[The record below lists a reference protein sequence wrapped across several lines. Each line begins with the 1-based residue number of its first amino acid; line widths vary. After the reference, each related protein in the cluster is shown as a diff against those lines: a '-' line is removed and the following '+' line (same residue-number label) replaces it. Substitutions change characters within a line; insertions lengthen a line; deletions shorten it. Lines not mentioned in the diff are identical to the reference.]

1 MRPRLT
7 LSRAFVMERTW
18 PFFIDVSVAAALLA
32 GFYAILWVAKF
43 WFSSAIPE
51 VEIYRSPA
59 HLPLYA
65 FYSVVRIFV
74 AYALSLVFAV
84 AYGYTAAYNKR
95 LESLLIATLDI
106 LQSIPVLSFLPG
118 VMLAMMSLFP
128 SRQMGI
134 EMGAILLIFTG
145 EVWNMAFSFYTSLKS
160 IPRELMEATA
170 INRFSRWQRL
180 FQLELP
186 FAAIGLVWNSIVSVA
201 NGWFF
206 LMVCEM
212 FPVGS
217 RNFRLPGLGSYL
229 QTAAAHGDL
238 MAVTWG
244 LITMVL
250 IVVITDQLLWRP
262 LIAWSDKFKFETVES
277 TDRVTSPVLD
287 ALRNSRVVGIINR
300 YTFRPL
306 AERFYM
312 DAAARRT
319 RRKPKPVGGEPK
331 KGSMAIYAVVG
342 IALLIVVGIAA
353 FHALLLLKGMRG
365 ADFLRLLAGAGL
377 TLLRVNAALLIGS
390 LWTIPV
396 GVAIGF
402 NPRLSH
408 IAAAD
413 RADCGVVSGHG
424 AVPADPGGADAG
436 GDWAG
441 RRVSGADAAGG
452 AVVHPVQRDCGGTGD
467 SVGAAGG
474 FAAVSV
480 QGCAALDHGDP
491 AGNFSVS
498 DYGAD
503 YGVGRSVERLDCGG
517 IFPAEGAGAVD
528 SGIGRAD
535 QHGEHRRELSGVAGG
550 DDDHGADCCDHQSA
564 SVAAAVSPG
573 GDEVPAGVKQRK
585 ASGKSVSEKL
595 LAKAFSAVYER
606 AATG

>member
-18 PFFIDVSVAAALLA
+18 PFFIDLSVAAGLLA

-74 AYALSLVFAV
+74 AYALSLIFAV

-160 IPRELMEATA
+160 IPRELMEATT

-238 MAVTWG
+238 VAVAWG
-244 LITMVL
+244 LVTMVL

-287 ALRNSRVVGIINR
+287 ALRRSSVLGIINR
-300 YTFRPL
+300 HTFRPM
-306 AERFYM
+306 AERFYREM
-312 DAAARRT
+312 AERR
-319 RRKPKPVGGEPK
+319 RQRKPKPVSTDAK
-331 KGSMAIYAVVG
+331 KGRLVLYFVVAAALLGVVG
-342 IALLIVVGIAA
+342 VAA
-353 FHALLLLKGMRG
+353 FHALLQLKVLHRS
-365 ADFLRLLAGAGL
+365 DFLHLLAGAGL
-377 TLLRVNAALLIGS
+377 TLVRVNAALLIGS

-408 IAAAD
+408 IAQPVAQIAA
-413 RADCGVVSGHG
+413 SF
-424 AVPADPGGADAG
+424 PA
-436 GDWAG
+436 
-441 RRVSGADAAGG
+441 
-452 AVVHPVQRDCGGTGD
+452 T
-467 SVGAAGG
+467 
-474 FAAVSV
+474 
-480 QGCAALDHGDP
+480 ALFP
-491 AGNFSVS
+491 LILVALMRI
-498 DYGAD
+498 
-503 YGVGRSVERLDCGG
+503 GVGLGVGSVVLMLLAAQWYILFNVIAGAQAIPSELREVSRLFRFGDMQRWTTVILPG
-517 IFPAEGAGAVD
+517 IFPFLITGL
-528 SGIGRAD
+528 IT
-535 QHGEHRRELSGVAGG
+535 
-550 DDDHGADCCDHQSA
+550 
-564 SVAAAVSPG
+564 
-573 GDEVPAGVKQRK
+573 
-585 ASGKSVSEKL
+585 ASGGAWNASIVAEYFHLKGNTLATLGLGAQISAASDQSNYPVL
-595 LAKAFSAVYER
+595 LA
-606 AATG
+606 ATMIMALMVVTINRLVWRPLYHLAETKYRLE